1 MFNTFAAIG
10 TIALQVGIVALIIGW
25 IAKAPFVKVVATH
38 AGIILAVIFSAATLM
53 SFIYQYGFGYEPC
66 LLCWYQRIFIIPIAL
81 LAWTANVRTNTLFQT
96 QLLTLG
102 ILGFAIALFHVYI
115 DIFPTGIDVCGATG
129 VSCLVRYVYEFGYI
143 TIPVMSATVLGAG
156 ILLTLL
162 AKRYPH
168 DTIGKSTQ

>member
-1 MFNTFAAIG
+1 MFNTIAAIG
-10 TIALQVGIVALIIGW
+10 TIALQLGIVALIIGW
-25 IAKAPFVKVVATH
+25 IAKVPFVATIAKH

-66 LLCWYQRIFIIPIAL
+66 LLCWYQRILIIPIAI
-81 LAWTANVRTNTLFQT
+81 LAWTADLKTNKLFQN
-96 QLLTLG
+96 QLLTLS
-102 ILGFAIALFHVYI
+102 IIGFAIALFHVYI
-115 DIFPTGIDVCGATG
+115 DVFPTGLDVCGATG

-156 ILLTLL
+156 IVLILL

-168 DTIGKSTQ
+168 NTIGGSIQ